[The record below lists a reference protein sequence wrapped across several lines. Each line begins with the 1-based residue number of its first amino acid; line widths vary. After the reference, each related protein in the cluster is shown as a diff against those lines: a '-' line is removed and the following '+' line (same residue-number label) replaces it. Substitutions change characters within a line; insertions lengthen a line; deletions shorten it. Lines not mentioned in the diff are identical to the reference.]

1 MTKMNSNVMS
11 EQIASRKASEFS
23 VEKRTAFMKVG
34 INNCKPTK
42 ASSLGNMD
50 CNRRKSELKATR
62 RGIGI
67 KGICEGLDCPDPED
81 SQDLEPI
88 TPGPGGIFACD
99 PYMLPYSNV
108 YYPAGPFGPRV
119 ELCPYVP
126 LTDSPMSNG
135 GGHRSGKGSRSER
148 KNRGRERC

>member
-1 MTKMNSNVMS
+1 MRLGSSYDTDFNS
-11 EQIASRKASEFS
+11 
-23 VEKRTAFMKVG
+23 
-34 INNCKPTK
+34 
-42 ASSLGNMD
+42 SS
-50 CNRRKSELKATR
+50 R

-67 KGICEGLDCPDPED
+67 KGICEGLDCPDPDD